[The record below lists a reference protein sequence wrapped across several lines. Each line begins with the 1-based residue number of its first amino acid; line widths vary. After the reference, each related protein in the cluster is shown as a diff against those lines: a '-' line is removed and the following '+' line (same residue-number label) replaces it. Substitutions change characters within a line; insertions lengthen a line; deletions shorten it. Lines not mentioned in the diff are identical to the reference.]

1 MRLTRSKAEW
11 QHLARERRTTDRG
24 DQLRRALAMRGEQL
38 AASSPTP
45 TPSAAEAHH
54 HDDC

>member
-1 MRLTRSKAEW
+1 MRPTRSKADW
-11 QHLARERRTTDRG
+11 QHLARERRSTDRG
-24 DQLRRALAMRGEQL
+24 NQLRRALTIRGEQL

-54 HDDC
+54 HDDR